1 MSKKAVQDRYAPN
14 SICFGCGPANKEGLQ
29 IKSYRAGD
37 GLEMEFECEEKH
49 QAFPGVING
58 GIIGALLDCH
68 GNWTAAMAI
77 MDRNGLDAPQCT
89 VTAQYEVKL
98 KRPTPLG
105 PTLKLQSR
113 VLGLQDDRAEVIIE
127 LKADEKTCATGRG
140 LFVAVEEGHPA
151 YHRWH

>member
-1 MSKKAVQDRYAPN
+1 MSKKSVQDRYSPN

-29 IKSYRAGD
+29 IKSYITDD
-37 GLEMEFECEEKH
+37 GLEMEFDCEEKH
-49 QAFPGVING
+49 HAFPGVIIG

-77 MDRNGLDAPQCT
+77 MNRKGLDAPQCT

-113 VLGLQDDRAEVIIE
+113 VLALQDDRAEVIIE
-127 LKADEKTCATGRG
+127 LKAAGKTCATGRG

>member
-1 MSKKAVQDRYAPN
+1 MSEKAVQDRYAPN

-29 IKSYRAGD
+29 IKSYRTDD
-37 GLEMEFECEEKH
+37 GLEMDFECEEKH

-77 MDRNGLDAPQCT
+77 MDRNRLNAPLCT

-113 VLGLQDDRAEVIIE
+113 VLALQNDRAEVIIE
-127 LKADEKTCATGRG
+127 LKADGKTCATGRG
-140 LFVAVEEGHPA
+140 LFVVVEEGHPA

>member
-1 MSKKAVQDRYAPN
+1 VSKKAVQDRYAPN

-29 IKSYRAGD
+29 IKSYRTDD

-77 MDRNGLDAPQCT
+77 MDRNGLDSPQCT

-113 VLGLQDDRAEVIIE
+113 VLALQDDRAEVIIE

>member
-29 IKSYRAGD
+29 IKSFRTDD
-37 GLEMEFECEEKH
+37 GLEVEFECEEKH

-113 VLGLQDDRAEVIIE
+113 VLALQDDRAEVIIE
-127 LKADEKTCATGRG
+127 LKVDEKTCATGRG